1 MTAFVKTALCAAL
14 AATLS
19 LAIAHTTVAA
29 EPLKV
34 TSNSNITMKRGSFA
48 VHPRVRPKGLTTGT
62 QGQSAGQNN
71 TFCGNADVFVIYEED
86 ANGNPVP
93 GTKQYGCTD

>member
-1 MTAFVKTALCAAL
+1 MTVFVKTALCAAL

-19 LAIAHTTVAA
+19 LAIAPTIVAA
-29 EPLKV
+29 KSLKGA
-34 TSNSNITMKRGSFA
+34 SNSRI
-48 VHPRVRPKGLTTGT
+48 TTGT

-71 TFCGNADVFVIYEED
+71 TFCGKGDVFVIYDED

-93 GTKQYGCTD
+93 GTERYGCTD

>member
-1 MTAFVKTALCAAL
+1 MTAFEKTALCAAL

-19 LAIAHTTVAA
+19 LTIAPTTVAA
-29 EPLKV
+29 KSLRGAG
-34 TSNSNITMKRGSFA
+34 NSMTTTN
-48 VHPRVRPKGLTTGT
+48 HVRPKGLTTGT

-71 TFCGNADVFVIYEED
+71 TFCGKGDVFVIYDED

-93 GTKQYGCTD
+93 GTKRYGCTD

>member
-1 MTAFVKTALCAAL
+1 MTIFEKTALCAAL

-19 LAIAHTTVAA
+19 MAIAPTIVEAKSRA
-29 EPLKV
+29 
-34 TSNSNITMKRGSFA
+34 SNSKI
-48 VHPRVRPKGLTTGT
+48 TTGT

-71 TFCGNADVFVIYEED
+71 TFCGKGDVFVIYDED

-93 GTKQYGCTD
+93 GTERYGCTD